1 MHFPRLGWKCYD
13 PVTKKVLISR
23 DVIFDESV
31 FPGLVVKESSFTE
44 SSPPTTV
51 DQDTVTQILVPLDDP
66 DDRDSVG
73 AIPQVPAQPQPSPEP
88 EVKAEPEEDR
98 PHLLEPSPAPPVPPP
113 ADGPTPSPSAS
124 ASPFPVRVP
133 RRKARAPPPP
143 PRRSTRPTRP
153 PGQWWKVEPATLHK
167 YREPTP
173 VISSD
178 EEEEDINE
186 GETVYQEAEEYH
198 QAEAAQ
204 QSIMSQG
211 QGLTLSIPQTL
222 I

>member
-1 MHFPRLGWKCYD
+1 M
-13 PVTKKVLISR
+13 LISR

-31 FPGLVVKESSFTE
+31 FPGLVVRESSFTE

-73 AIPQVPAQPQPSPEP
+73 AIPQVPAQPQLQPSPSPPPPEP

-98 PHLLEPSPAPPVPPP
+98 QEHLQEPSPAPFVPPP
-113 ADGPTPSPSAS
+113 ADGPASPSPSV
-124 ASPFPVRVP
+124 SPFPVRVP
-133 RRKARAPPPP
+133 RRKARAPPPSVSPAP
-143 PRRSTRPTRP
+143 PPPRTRRSTRPTKP
-153 PGQWWKVEPATLHK
+153 PGEWWKVDQSTLHK

-186 GETVYQEAEEYH
+186 GKTVYQEAEEYH

-204 QSIMSQG
+204 ESVISQG
-211 QGLTLSIPQTL
+211 LDFV
-222 I
+222 